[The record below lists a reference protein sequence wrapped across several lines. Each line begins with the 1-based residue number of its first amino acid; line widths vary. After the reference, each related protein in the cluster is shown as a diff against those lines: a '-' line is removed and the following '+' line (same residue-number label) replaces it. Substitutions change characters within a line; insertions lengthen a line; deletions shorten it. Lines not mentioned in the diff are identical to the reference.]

1 MIHKITSF
9 CDEHHIL
16 ACTAALNLLC
26 KLPMGKA
33 YFMAIQKTNNRNE
46 PPFVPKGALA
56 FFVLMLLGFG
66 LIWLGMYWL
75 TLHRQLGL

>member
-1 MIHKITSF
+1 MPTETDTKKPN
-9 CDEHHIL
+9 D
-16 ACTAALNLLC
+16 
-26 KLPMGKA
+26 
-33 YFMAIQKTNNRNE
+33 Q
-46 PPFVPKGALA
+46 FVPKGALA